1 MIISKLILK
10 NWRNFKSVDVEFYD
24 RTFIVGPNASGKSNL
39 LDVFRFLRDIAK
51 TGGGLQEAVDY
62 RHGVSKIR
70 CLSARMH
77 SDIEIEIHIA
87 DDSRE
92 NVKWKY
98 AIGFT
103 QTGGGV
109 FRTRAKL
116 KYERVYD
123 GNNKLILDRPDSNDQ
138 ADDKRLEYTFLEQPN
153 SNEEFREISV
163 FLQDIQYLHV
173 LPQLLREPDSFL
185 KAGTKDDFYGRN
197 LIERINRINS
207 NTRHAYFRKIQ
218 EALIAAV
225 PQFEK
230 LELIK
235 DQMGVPHLQAIY
247 QHWRAKGAKQWE
259 DQFSDGTLRLI
270 GFLWSLLDGTKP
282 LLLEEPEL
290 SLHSFIVSRLAEII
304 AKLQKKKFGNR
315 QVILST
321 HSADLLSSKGIAGEE
336 VIMLKPTTEGTQA
349 INASSIDEIKIL
361 LKSGMNIGE
370 IVIPRTAP
378 EKSHQL
384 DFQFVG

>member
-1 MIISKLILK
+1 M
-10 NWRNFKSVDVEFYD
+10 
-24 RTFIVGPNASGKSNL
+24 
-39 LDVFRFLRDIAK
+39 
-51 TGGGLQEAVDY
+51 QEAVNL

-77 SDIEIEIHIA
+77 SDIEIEIHIS

-103 QTGGGV
+103 QKGGGV
-109 FRTRAKL
+109 FQSRAKL

-123 GNNKLILDRPDSNDQ
+123 ENDTLVLNRPNNRDRSDE
-138 ADDKRLEYTFLEQPN
+138 RLLEYTFLEQPN
-153 SNEEFREISV
+153 SNAAFREISD

-207 NTRHAYFRKIQ
+207 NTRHAYFRRIQ
-218 EALIAAV
+218 EALISAV

-230 LELIK
+230 LELVK
-235 DQMGVPHLQAIY
+235 DEMGVPHLQAIY

-321 HSADLLSSKGIAGEE
+321 HSAELLSSKGIAGEE
-336 VIMLKPTTEGTQA
+336 VIMLKPTTEGTEA
-349 INASSIDEIKIL
+349 INASSVDEIRIL
-361 LKSGMNIGE
+361 LKSGMNIGD
-370 IVIPRTAP
+370 IVIHRTAP
-378 EKSHQL
+378 GKSDQL
-384 DFQFVG
+384 AFQFAG